1 MRTEVKL
8 FSERNPII
16 VGAIG
21 IAVAAALLVTVL
33 NYKKLPIFN
42 NGRTYS
48 AYFTETGGL
57 TVNAPVQVS
66 GFKVGQVTGV
76 DLDGNRVLITFD
88 VDRGMPLGDR
98 TEAAIKTR
106 TLLGSKVLELTPR
119 GERTLAAP
127 IPVERTTP
135 PYQLPDAL
143 GDLAS
148 VVDQLDTTQ
157 LSGSL
162 QTLSDTFKNTPPDL
176 RVAVEGVARFSDTL
190 NRRDQELRSLLAN
203 AQKATT
209 VLAERSGQVASLVV
223 DTNSI
228 LATLTTQG
236 NSLDAISGHL
246 AALSTQLSGFV
257 ADNRKQLRPAL
268 DNLNNVL
275 ALVNKYR
282 GNVQQSLV
290 MLNQYGMSFGETLSS
305 GPFFKAYLANILPGQ
320 FIQPF
325 VDAAFSDL
333 GLDPNTLLPSQLA
346 DPQVGQPGTPP
357 LPSPFPRTGQ
367 GGEPNLT
374 VPDAITGNPGDPRYP
389 YRAPLPAPPPG
400 GPPPGPP
407 AVVSAPPTPEPVIVD
422 DTGPPGPPSP
432 PPAAQGGAQ

>member
-1 MRTEVKL
+1 MKL

-21 IAVAAALLVTVL
+21 IAVAVGLLLTVL
-33 NYKKLPIFN
+33 NYKRLPIFN

-57 TVNAPVQVS
+57 TANAPVQVS
-66 GFKVGQVTGV
+66 GFKVGQVTDV
-76 DLDGNRVLITFD
+76 DLDGNRVLVTFD
-88 VDRGMPLGDR
+88 VDRDMPLGDR

-119 GERTLAAP
+119 GEHSLSGP
-127 IPVERTTP
+127 IPVERTAP

-162 QTLSDTFKNTPPDL
+162 QTLSDTFKDTPPSL
-176 RVAVEGVARFSDTL
+176 RIAAEGVARFSDTL
-190 NRRDQELRSLLAN
+190 NRRDQELRDLLTN
-203 AQKATT
+203 AEKATG
-209 VLAERSGQVASLVV
+209 VLAQRSGQVASLVV

-228 LATLTTQG
+228 LAALTTQG
-236 NSLDAISGHL
+236 NSLDAIAGHL
-246 AALSTQLSGFV
+246 SDLSTQLSGFV

-290 MLNQYGMSFGETLSS
+290 MLNQYAMSFGETLSS

-333 GLDPNTLLPSQLA
+333 GLDPNTLLPSQLG

-407 AVVSAPPTPEPVIVD
+407 AVVGPPPTPEPVAVD
-422 DTGPPGPPSP
+422 NSGPPGPPAP
-432 PPAAQGGAQ
+432 QVPQGGGQ